1 MFGRYSKGPLIHDI
15 NQVSTGTIEQEP
27 IVPVR
32 SAKVVCANYDAIVH
46 DFPQVFSAEALRKA
60 PLAGGCDDCA
70 EAGKLCRE
78 AINAW
83 LIRNSA
89 FISRQQLLPNSVNSP
104 IETGDEVRTA
114 YRPPGY
120 ARGVVVPIDSPAKE
134 GEAGYLDLKGVGV
147 AAGETPSHQPYSS
160 GLEYLGYAL
169 GDFFYGWLV
178 DTIFARTCPGYHVLP
193 VYAVLDLGFDIVGGW
208 NGTAP
213 AGLHVRRA
221 HSRPLPE
228 ESLPM
233 SGSDREK
240 LMLHAEL
247 LLRAFGLSTTGSG
260 TSFKLANA
268 DSDDLVYHGNL
279 VEPRND
285 AERRK
290 AAVIANAIRDSGSMR
305 LEVMNVQATSGG
317 DWDEKRL
324 EIYDFGGF
332 SAYRTFTSPV
342 ANLIRDAAFNIGRII
357 FPDQPSFVRPDPA
370 AAVDSILCNRDS
382 VDAYSFLAAQGFR
395 QGKGTFNQLGIERA
409 LRLARL
415 VVMRRNVTWARRR
428 LQDVRDERRRKRAR
442 AQSEMVTSAPR

>member
-1 MFGRYSKGPLIHDI
+1 MFGRYSKGPLVHDV
-15 NQVSTGTIEQEP
+15 NQISTGSIEQET
-27 IVPVR
+27 VVR
-32 SAKVVCANYDAIVH
+32 VRTAKVVCANYDAIVH
-46 DFPQVFSAEALRKA
+46 DFPQVFSAEARRKA
-60 PLAGGCDDCA
+60 PLAGCADCA
-70 EAGKLCRE
+70 ATGKLCRD

-120 ARGVVVPIDSPAKE
+120 ARSVVIAIDSPAAE

-147 AAGETPSHQPYSS
+147 PAGRTPSHQPYSS
-160 GLEYLGYAL
+160 GLEYLGYAI
-169 GDFFYGWLV
+169 GDLFYGWLV

-208 NGTAP
+208 HGTAP

-221 HSRPLPE
+221 HSRPLPH

-233 SGSDREK
+233 SGSAREK

-247 LLRAFGLSTTGSG
+247 LLRAFGLSTTGHG
-260 TSFKLANA
+260 TSFILTN
-268 DSDDLVYHGNL
+268 SDPDEFIYHGRP
-279 VEPRND
+279 VELRND
-285 AERRK
+285 AERKK
-290 AAVIANAIRDSGSMR
+290 AAHIADVIRESGSNR
-305 LEVMNVQATSGG
+305 LEIINVQVTSEG

-342 ANLIRDAAFNIGRII
+342 ANLIRDAALNIGRII
-357 FPDQPSFVRPDPA
+357 SPEQSSFVRPDPRV
-370 AAVDSILCNRDS
+370 AVDPILCNRNS
-382 VDAYSFLAAQGFR
+382 VDAYSFLAAQAFR
-395 QGKGTFNQLGIERA
+395 QGRTTFNQRGIEA
-409 LRLARL
+409 AMRLARL
-415 VVMRRNVTWARRR
+415 VAMRRDTAWARRR
-428 LQDVRDERRRKRAR
+428 LEAVRDERRRQRAR
-442 AQSEMVTSAPR
+442 PRNDGAASASRQ

>member
-1 MFGRYSKGPLIHDI
+1 MFGRYSKGPLIQDI
-15 NQVSTGTIEQEP
+15 NQVSTGSIEQET
-27 IVPVR
+27 VVR
-32 SAKVVCANYDAIVH
+32 VSTAKVVCANYDAIIH
-46 DFPQVFSAEALRKA
+46 DFPQVFSAEARRRA
-60 PLAGGCDDCA
+60 PLPGCDDCA
-70 EAGKLCRE
+70 ATGKLCRE

-83 LIRNSA
+83 LIRNAA
-89 FISRQQLLPNSVNSP
+89 FISRQQLLPNPVNSS

-120 ARGVVVPIDSPAKE
+120 ARGVVVPIDSPANE
-134 GEAGYLDLKGVGV
+134 GEAGFLDLKGAGV
-147 AAGETPSHQPYSS
+147 AAGRTPSHQPYSS

-178 DTIFARTCPGYHVLP
+178 DTIFARTCPGYHVVP

-233 SGSDREK
+233 SGSAREK

-247 LLRAFGLSTTGSG
+247 LLRAFGMSTTGHG
-260 TSFKLANA
+260 TSFTLASP
-268 DSDDLVYHGNL
+268 DSDDLIYHGRP
-279 VEPRND
+279 VELRND

-290 AAVIANAIRDSGSMR
+290 AALIANVIRESGSIR
-305 LEVMNVQATSGG
+305 LEVMNVQAASGG
-317 DWDEKRL
+317 DWEEKSL

-332 SAYRTFTSPV
+332 NAYRTFTSPV
-342 ANLIRDAAFNIGRII
+342 ANLIRDGALNIGRII
-357 FPDQPSFVRPDPA
+357 TPDQPSFVRPDPA
-370 AAVDSILCNRDS
+370 VAVDPILCNRDS
-382 VDAYSFLAAQGFR
+382 VNAYSFLAAQGFR
-395 QGKGTFNQLGIERA
+395 EGKGTFNQLGIERA

-415 VVMRRNVTWARRR
+415 VTMRRDVTWARRR
-428 LQDVRDERRRKRAR
+428 LQAVRDERRRQRAL
-442 AQSEMVTSAPR
+442 AHKEKAASVPR